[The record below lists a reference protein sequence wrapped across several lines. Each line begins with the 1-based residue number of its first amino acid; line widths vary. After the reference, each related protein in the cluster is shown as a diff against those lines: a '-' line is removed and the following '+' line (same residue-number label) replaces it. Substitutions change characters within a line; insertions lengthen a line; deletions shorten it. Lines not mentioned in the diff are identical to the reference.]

1 MILNNL
7 LQKNH
12 SWINWQNPSHK
23 KSGYVVI
30 ENGRGNNLLTI
41 KELTVKNFMSV
52 GNQAQAIDFSNKSLV
67 LVIGENMDLGGDD
80 AGARNGTGKT
90 TIINAL
96 SYVFFGEALTNI
108 RRDNLVN
115 KTNEKGMLVS
125 VKFVKNNIEY
135 TIERGRKPQIFRFY
149 ANNIEQNLESNEA
162 QGENRETQIEINRL
176 MGMTHAMFKNIIAL
190 NTYTQPFLST
200 KQAEQRE
207 IIEQLLGITLLSQKA
222 DLLKEKQKATK
233 QMLTEEKLKIDAK
246 VASNEKIQES
256 IESLQ
261 IRSNAWAKQKEDD
274 IVSFKEA
281 IAELEK
287 VDSEIEIEKHKKL
300 QKRNELQTMLRSF
313 EKEKAYHENSLT
325 KAENT
330 VSKTNADLEYA
341 AQQKCPTCEQELLDD
356 KHTHLVDKLKVQLT
370 ESTDYVTKLKADL
383 AKIQQGI
390 DEVGDIGQVPD
401 TYYDTID
408 EAYNHKGSLKDLQ
421 RQLNQTEKKEDT
433 YAEQIEEMRKSA
445 IQIIDYNKANELEDL
460 HRHQDFLYKLLT
472 AKDSFIRT
480 RIIEQNLTY
489 LNQRLAYFLGKV
501 KLPHTVTFQSDLSV
515 RIEELGRELDFD
527 NLSRGERNRLI
538 LSLSWAFRDVW
549 ESLYQQIN
557 LLFIDEL
564 VDAGMDLSGVE
575 SSMAVLKDMSR
586 TQKKNIFLISHKD
599 ELVSRVNSVLKVVK
613 ENGFTNYA
621 NDVDI
626 IV

>member
-1 MILNNL
+1 M
-7 LQKNH
+7 
-12 SWINWQNPSHK
+12 
-23 KSGYVVI
+23 
-30 ENGRGNNLLTI
+30 LTI

-52 GNQAQAIDFSNKSLV
+52 GNQAQAINFSNKSLV

-125 VKFVKNNIEY
+125 VKFIKNGITY

-149 ANNIEQNLESNEA
+149 ANDIEQKTESNEA
-162 QGENRETQIEINRL
+162 QGENRETQIEINKL
-176 MGMTHAMFKNIIAL
+176 MGMTHSMFKNIIAL

-200 KQAEQRE
+200 KAAEQRE
-207 IIEQLLGITLLSQKA
+207 IIEQLLGITLLSQKS
-222 DLLKEKQKATK
+222 DLLREKQKATK
-233 QMLTEEKLKIDAK
+233 QLLTEEKLMIDAK
-246 VASNEKIQES
+246 VVANTKIEES
-256 IESLQ
+256 IESLK
-261 IRSNAWAKQKEDD
+261 IRSNAWASQKQED
-274 IVSFKEA
+274 IKSFQDA
-281 IAELEK
+281 ITELEK
-287 VDSEIEIEKHKKL
+287 VDSEIEIEKHKRL
-300 QKRNELQTMLRSF
+300 QKHSEMQTALRSLQ
-313 EKEKAYHENSLT
+313 KEKAYHEDSLT
-325 KAENT
+325 KAEST
-330 VSKTNADLEYA
+330 VGKTEKDLEFAEA
-341 AQQKCPTCEQELLDD
+341 AKCPTCEQGLHDD
-356 KHTHLVDKLKVQLT
+356 KHEHLVGELKTTLA
-370 ESTDYVTKLKADL
+370 ESTEYVTKLKTDL
-383 AKIQQGI
+383 TKIQHGI
-390 DEVGDIGQVPD
+390 DEVGDLGQIPD
-401 TYYDTID
+401 TYYDTMD
-408 EAYNHKGSLKDLQ
+408 EAYNHKGSLQDLK
-421 RQLNQTEKKEDT
+421 RQLEQTEKKEDT
-433 YAEQIEEMRKSA
+433 YAEQIAEMTKSA
-445 IQIIDYNKANELEDL
+445 IQKVDYEKANELEDL

-489 LNQRLAYFLGKV
+489 LNQRLAHFLGKV

-564 VDAGMDLSGVE
+564 IDAGMDISGVE

>member
-1 MILNNL
+1 M
-7 LQKNH
+7 
-12 SWINWQNPSHK
+12 
-23 KSGYVVI
+23 
-30 ENGRGNNLLTI
+30 LTI

-52 GNQAQAIDFSNKSLV
+52 GNQVQAIKFTDKSLV

-96 SYVFFGEALTNI
+96 SYVCFGEALTNI

-115 KTNEKGMLVS
+115 KTNEKGMVVS
-125 VKFVKNNIEY
+125 VKFIKNNVEY
-135 TIERGRKPQIFRFY
+135 TIERGRKPQIFKFY
-149 ANNIEQNLESNEA
+149 ANDIEQNIESNEA
-162 QGENRETQIEINRL
+162 QGENKETQLEINRL

-200 KQAEQRE
+200 KAAEQRE

-222 DLLKEKQKATK
+222 DLLKDKMKATK
-233 QMLTEEKLKIDAK
+233 TELLEEKLKIDTR
-246 VASNEKIQES
+246 VASNEKIQET
-256 IESLQ
+256 IESLK
-261 IRSNAWAKQKEDD
+261 IRSSAWQSQKDEN
-274 IVSFKEA
+274 IINFKEA
-281 IAELEK
+281 IAELDK
-287 VDSEIEIEKHKKL
+287 VDITKELDAHKRLSKH
-300 QKRNELQTMLRSF
+300 NEMQTALRSLH
-313 EKEKAYHENSLT
+313 KEKAYHEDSLT
-325 KAENT
+325 KAEST
-330 VSKTNADLEYA
+330 VEKTVKDLEFAEA
-341 AQQKCPTCEQELLDD
+341 AKCPTCEQELHDD
-356 KHTHLVDKLKVQLT
+356 KHEHLVGKLKTNLT
-370 ESTDYVTKLKADL
+370 ESKEYTEKLTGDL
-383 AKIQQGI
+383 AKIQQDMDAI
-390 DEVGDIGQVPD
+390 GDIGSIPD

-408 EAYNHKGSLKDLQ
+408 EAYNHKGSLKDLN
-421 RQLNQTEKKEDT
+421 RQLEQNETKEDP
-433 YAEQIEEMRKSA
+433 YAEQIEEMKKSA
-445 IQIIDYNKANELEDL
+445 IQKVDYEVANDLEDL
-460 HRHQDFLYKLLT
+460 FRHQEFLYKLLT

-489 LNQRLAYFLGKV
+489 LNQRLAHFLGKV
-501 KLPHTVTFQSDLSV
+501 KLPHTVTFQSDLTV
-515 RIEELGRELDFD
+515 TIEELGRELDFD

-564 VDAGMDLSGVE
+564 IDAGMDISGVE

>member
-1 MILNNL
+1 
-7 LQKNH
+7 
-12 SWINWQNPSHK
+12 
-23 KSGYVVI
+23 
-30 ENGRGNNLLTI
+30 
-41 KELTVKNFMSV
+41 MSV
-52 GNQAQAIDFSNKSLV
+52 GNQTQAINFDNKSLV

-125 VKFVKNNIEY
+125 VKFVKNNVEY
-135 TIERGRKPQIFRFY
+135 TIERGRKPQIFKFY
-149 ANNIEQNLESNEA
+149 ANNIEQNVESNEA
-162 QGENRETQIEINRL
+162 QGENRETQVEINKL

-222 DLLKEKQKATK
+222 ELLKEKQKTTK
-233 QMLTEEKLKIDAK
+233 QLLTEEKLSIDAK
-246 VASNEKIQES
+246 VTSNEKIQES
-256 IESLQ
+256 IESLR
-261 IRSNAWAKQKEDD
+261 IRSNAWSKQKEDD
-274 IVSFKEA
+274 IKSFKEA

-287 VDSEIEIEKHKKL
+287 VDIKAELDAHKRL
-300 QKRNELQTMLRSF
+300 QKHNENYIKLLSLQ
-313 EKEKAYHENSLT
+313 KEKAYHEDSFT
-325 KAENT
+325 KAKNT
-330 VSKTNADLEYA
+330 VDKTVSDLEFA
-341 AQQKCPTCEQELLDD
+341 EQQKCPTCEQELHDD
-356 KHTHLVDKLKVQLT
+356 KHTHLVDKLRTTLT
-370 ESTDYVTKLKADL
+370 ESKEYATKLESDL
-383 AKIQQGI
+383 AKIQQDI
-390 DEVGDIGQVPD
+390 DAIGDLGNTPD
-401 TYYDTID
+401 TYYDSMD
-408 EAYNHKGSLKDLQ
+408 EAYNHKGSLKDLE
-421 RQLNQTEKKEDT
+421 RQLKQTEKKEDV
-433 YAEQIEEMRKSA
+433 YAEQIEEMQKSA
-445 IQIIDYNKANELEDL
+445 IQKIDFEKANELEDL
-460 HRHQDFLYKLLT
+460 HRHQEFLYKLLT

-501 KLPHTVTFQSDLSV
+501 KLPHTVTFQPDLSV

-564 VDAGMDLSGVE
+564 VDAGMDISGVE

-586 TQKKNIFLISHKD
+586 TQQKNIFLISHKD

-621 NDVDI
+621 NDVEI

>member
-1 MILNNL
+1 M
-7 LQKNH
+7 
-12 SWINWQNPSHK
+12 
-23 KSGYVVI
+23 
-30 ENGRGNNLLTI
+30 LTI

-52 GNQAQAIDFSNKSLV
+52 GNQVQAIDFSNKSLV

-125 VKFVKNNIEY
+125 AKFIKNGVTY
-135 TIERGRKPQIFRFY
+135 TIERGRKPQIFKFY
-149 ANNIEQNLESNEA
+149 ANDIEQNLESNEA
-162 QGENRETQIEINRL
+162 QGENKETQLEINRL

-200 KQAEQRE
+200 KAAEQRE

-222 DLLKEKQKATK
+222 DLLKEKMKATK
-233 QMLTEEKLKIDAK
+233 IELLEEKMMIDTK
-246 VASNEKIQES
+246 VASNEKIQET
-256 IESLQ
+256 IESLK
-261 IRSNAWAKQKEDD
+261 IRSSAWQTQKNDDAKSFAEAIEELDKVD
-274 IVSFKEA
+274 IVKELDA
-281 IAELEK
+281 HKRL
-287 VDSEIEIEKHKKL
+287 SKH
-300 QKRNELQTMLRSF
+300 NEMQTALRSLD
-313 EKEKAYHENSLT
+313 KEKAYHEDSLT
-325 KAENT
+325 KAEST
-330 VSKTNADLEYA
+330 VGKTEKDLEFAEA
-341 AQQKCPTCEQELLDD
+341 AKCPTCEQELHDD
-356 KHTHLVDKLKVQLT
+356 KHEHLVGKLKTTLT
-370 ESTDYVTKLKADL
+370 ESNEYAEKLKNDL
-383 AKIQQGI
+383 AKIQQDVDAI
-390 DEVGDIGQVPD
+390 GDLGNMPN
-401 TYYDTID
+401 TYYDTMD
-408 EAYNHKGSLKDLQ
+408 EAYNHKGSLQDLK
-421 RQLNQTEKKEDT
+421 RQLEQNVAKEDP
-433 YAEQIEEMRKSA
+433 YAEQVDEMKKSA
-445 IQIIDYNKANELEDL
+445 IQKVDYEKANDLEDL
-460 HRHQDFLYKLLT
+460 YRHQEFLYKLLT

-480 RIIEQNLTY
+480 RIIEQNLSY

-515 RIEELGRELDFD
+515 TIEELGRELDFD

-564 VDAGMDLSGVE
+564 IDAGMDISGVE

-586 TQKKNIFLISHKD
+586 TQQKNIFLISHKD

>member
-1 MILNNL
+1 M
-7 LQKNH
+7 
-12 SWINWQNPSHK
+12 
-23 KSGYVVI
+23 
-30 ENGRGNNLLTI
+30 LTI

-125 VKFVKNNIEY
+125 VKFIKNDITY
-135 TIERGRKPQIFRFY
+135 TIERGRKPQVFRFY
-149 ANNIEQNLESNEA
+149 ANDIEQNIESNEA
-162 QGENRETQIEINRL
+162 QGENRETQQEINRL

-222 DLLKEKQKATK
+222 DLLKEKQKTTK

-246 VASNEKIQES
+246 LSSNEKIQES

-274 IVSFKEA
+274 IKSFKEA
-281 IAELEK
+281 IEELQK
-287 VDSEIEIEKHKKL
+287 VDSEIEIEKHKRL
-300 QKRNELQTMLRSF
+300 QKHNEMQTALRSLH
-313 EKEKAYHENSLT
+313 KEKAYHEDSLT

-330 VSKTNADLEYA
+330 VERTLADLKYA
-341 AQQKCPTCEQELLDD
+341 EQQKCPTCEQELKGD
-356 KHTHLVDKLKVQLT
+356 KHTHLVDKLKIQLT
-370 ESTDYVTKLKADL
+370 ESTEYVTKLKSDL

-390 DEVGDIGQVPD
+390 NQVGDLGQVPD

-421 RQLNQTEKKEDT
+421 RQLKQTEKKEDT
-433 YAEQIEEMRKSA
+433 YAEQIAEMKKSA
-445 IQIIDYNKANELEDL
+445 IQKIDYEKANELEDL

-489 LNQRLAYFLGKV
+489 LNQRLAFFLGKV
-501 KLPHTVTFQSDLSV
+501 KLPHTVTFQSDLTV

-564 VDAGMDLSGVE
+564 VDAGMDISGVE

-626 IV
+626 IA

>member
-1 MILNNL
+1 M
-7 LQKNH
+7 
-12 SWINWQNPSHK
+12 
-23 KSGYVVI
+23 
-30 ENGRGNNLLTI
+30 LTI

-52 GNQAQAIDFSNKSLV
+52 GNQAQAINFTDKNLV

-115 KTNEKGMLVS
+115 KTNEKGMVVS
-125 VKFVKNNIEY
+125 VKFIKNNIEY
-135 TIERGRKPQIFRFY
+135 TIERGRKPQIFKFY
-149 ANNIEQNLESNEA
+149 ANDIEQNIESNEA
-162 QGENRETQIEINRL
+162 QGENKETQLEINRL
-176 MGMTHAMFKNIIAL
+176 MGMTHAMFKNIVAL

-222 DLLKEKQKATK
+222 DLLKDKMKATK
-233 QMLTEEKLKIDAK
+233 TELIEEKLKIDTR
-246 VASNEKIQES
+246 VASNEKIQET
-256 IESLQ
+256 IESLK
-261 IRSNAWAKQKEDD
+261 IRSSAWQSQKEGN

-281 IAELEK
+281 IAELDK
-287 VDSEIEIEKHKKL
+287 VDIVKELDAHKRLSKH
-300 QKRNELQTMLRSF
+300 NEMQTALRSL
-313 EKEKAYHENSLT
+313 EKEKAYHEDSLT
-325 KAENT
+325 KAEST
-330 VSKTNADLEYA
+330 VGKTEKDLEFAEA
-341 AQQKCPTCEQELLDD
+341 AKCPTCEQELHDD
-356 KHTHLVDKLKVQLT
+356 KHEHLVGKLKTTLT
-370 ESTDYVTKLKADL
+370 ESKEYTQKLTGNL
-383 AKIQQGI
+383 AKIQQDVDTI
-390 DEVGDIGQVPD
+390 GDLGSIPD

-408 EAYNHKGSLKDLQ
+408 EAYNHKGSLKDLN
-421 RQLNQTEKKEDT
+421 RQLEQNETKEDP
-433 YAEQIEEMRKSA
+433 YAEQVEEMKKSA
-445 IQIIDYNKANELEDL
+445 IQKVDYEVANDLEDL
-460 HRHQDFLYKLLT
+460 FRHQEFLYKLLT

-480 RIIEQNLTY
+480 RIIEQNLSY
-489 LNQRLAYFLGKV
+489 LNQRLAHFLGKV
-501 KLPHTVTFQSDLSV
+501 KLPHTVTFQSDLTV
-515 RIEELGRELDFD
+515 TIEELGRELDFD

-564 VDAGMDLSGVE
+564 VDAGMDISGVE
-575 SSMAVLKDMSR
+575 SSMAVLKEMSR
-586 TQKKNIFLISHKD
+586 TQQKNIFLISHKD

>member
-1 MILNNL
+1 
-7 LQKNH
+7 
-12 SWINWQNPSHK
+12 
-23 KSGYVVI
+23 
-30 ENGRGNNLLTI
+30 
-41 KELTVKNFMSV
+41 
-52 GNQAQAIDFSNKSLV
+52 
-67 LVIGENMDLGGDD
+67 
-80 AGARNGTGKT
+80 
-90 TIINAL
+90 
-96 SYVFFGEALTNI
+96 
-108 RRDNLVN
+108 
-115 KTNEKGMLVS
+115 
-125 VKFVKNNIEY
+125 
-135 TIERGRKPQIFRFY
+135 
-149 ANNIEQNLESNEA
+149 
-162 QGENRETQIEINRL
+162 
-176 MGMTHAMFKNIIAL
+176 MFKNIIAL

-233 QMLTEEKLKIDAK
+233 QMLTEEKLKIDAR
-246 VASNEKIQES
+246 VSSNEKIQES
-256 IESLQ
+256 IESLK
-261 IRSNAWAKQKEDD
+261 IRSNAWTKQKNEDTKN
-274 IVSFKEA
+274 FQEA
-281 IAELEK
+281 IAELDK
-287 VDSEIEIEKHKKL
+287 VDSEIEIAKHKKL
-300 QKRNELQTMLRSF
+300 QKRSELQTMLRSLQ
-313 EKEKAYHENSLT
+313 KEKAYHEDSLT
-325 KAENT
+325 KAEST
-330 VSKTNADLEYA
+330 VSKTNTDLEYA
-341 AQQKCPTCEQELLDD
+341 EQQKCPTCEQELLDD

-370 ESTDYVTKLKADL
+370 ESTDYVTKLKTDL

-390 DEVGDIGQVPD
+390 DEVGDLGQVPD

-421 RQLNQTEKKEDT
+421 RQLKQTEKKDDT
-433 YAEQIEEMRKSA
+433 YAEQIAEMKKSA
-445 IQIIDYNKANELEDL
+445 LQDIDYEKANELEDL

-501 KLPHTVTFQSDLSV
+501 KLPHTVTFQSDLTV

-564 VDAGMDLSGVE
+564 VDAGMDISGVE

>member
-1 MILNNL
+1 M
-7 LQKNH
+7 
-12 SWINWQNPSHK
+12 
-23 KSGYVVI
+23 
-30 ENGRGNNLLTI
+30 LTI

-52 GNQAQAIDFSNKSLV
+52 GNQAQAINFTDKNLV

-115 KTNEKGMLVS
+115 KTNEKGMVVG
-125 VKFVKNNIEY
+125 VKFVKNNVEY
-135 TIERGRKPQIFRFY
+135 TIERGRKPQIFKFY
-149 ANNIEQNLESNEA
+149 ANDIEQNIESNEA
-162 QGENRETQIEINRL
+162 QGENKETQLEINRL

-200 KQAEQRE
+200 KAAEQRE

-222 DLLKEKQKATK
+222 DLLKDKMKATK
-233 QMLTEEKLKIDAK
+233 TELLEEKLKIDTR
-246 VASNEKIQES
+246 VASNEKIQET
-256 IESLQ
+256 IESLK
-261 IRSNAWAKQKEDD
+261 IRSSAWQSQKEKN

-281 IAELEK
+281 IAELDK
-287 VDSEIEIEKHKKL
+287 VNITKELDAHKRLAKH
-300 QKRNELQTMLRSF
+300 NEMQTALRSL
-313 EKEKAYHENSLT
+313 EKEKAYHEDSLT

-330 VSKTNADLEYA
+330 VGKTEKDLEFAEA
-341 AQQKCPTCEQELLDD
+341 AKCPTCEQELHDD
-356 KHTHLVDKLKVQLT
+356 KHEHLVGELKTTLT
-370 ESTDYVTKLKADL
+370 ESKEYTQKLVGDL
-383 AKIQQGI
+383 AKIQQDV
-390 DEVGDIGQVPD
+390 DEIGDLGNIPD
-401 TYYDTID
+401 TYYDTMD
-408 EAYNHKGSLKDLQ
+408 EAYNHKGSLKDLN
-421 RQLNQTEKKEDT
+421 RQLEQNETKEDP
-433 YAEQIEEMRKSA
+433 YAEQVEEMKNSA
-445 IQIIDYNKANELEDL
+445 IQKVDYEMANELEDL
-460 HRHQDFLYKLLT
+460 FRHQEFLYKLLT

-489 LNQRLAYFLGKV
+489 LNQRLAHFLGKV

-515 RIEELGRELDFD
+515 TIEELGRELDFD

-564 VDAGMDLSGVE
+564 VDAGMDISGVE
-575 SSMAVLKDMSR
+575 SSMAVLKEMSR
-586 TQKKNIFLISHKD
+586 TQQKNIFLISHKD

>member
-1 MILNNL
+1 
-7 LQKNH
+7 
-12 SWINWQNPSHK
+12 
-23 KSGYVVI
+23 
-30 ENGRGNNLLTI
+30 
-41 KELTVKNFMSV
+41 MSV

-96 SYVFFGEALTNI
+96 SYVFYGEALTNI

-125 VKFVKNNIEY
+125 VKFIKNGVTY

-149 ANNIEQNLESNEA
+149 ADDIEQKTESNEA
-162 QGENRETQIEINRL
+162 QGENRETQIEINKL
-176 MGMTHAMFKNIIAL
+176 LGMTHAMFKNIVAL

-222 DLLKEKQKATK
+222 DLLREKQKATK
-233 QMLTEEKLKIDAK
+233 QLLTEEKMKIDAK

-256 IESLQ
+256 IESLK
-261 IRSNAWAKQKEDD
+261 IRSAAWSKQKSQD
-274 IVSFKEA
+274 IESFREA

-300 QKRNELQTMLRSF
+300 QKHNEAQTALRNLM
-313 EKEKAYHENSLT
+313 KEKAYHEDSLT
-325 KAENT
+325 KAEST
-330 VSKTNADLEYA
+330 VEKTEKDLEFAEA
-341 AQQKCPTCEQELLDD
+341 AKCPTCEQALHDD
-356 KHTHLVDKLKVQLT
+356 KHEHLVGKLKMNLT
-370 ESTDYVTKLKADL
+370 ESRDYSDKLRSDL
-383 AKIQQGI
+383 AKIQQAI
-390 DEVGDIGQVPD
+390 DEIGDLGQVPD
-401 TYYDTID
+401 TYYDTMD
-408 EAYNHKGSLKDLQ
+408 EAYNHKGTLQDLK
-421 RQLNQTEKKEDT
+421 RQLEHTEKKEDT
-433 YAEQIEEMRKSA
+433 YAEQIEELESKA
-445 IQIIDYNKANELEDL
+445 IQDVDYEKANELEDL

-489 LNQRLAYFLGKV
+489 LNQRLAFFLGKV
-501 KLPHTVTFQSDLSV
+501 KLPHTVTFQADLSV

-538 LSLSWAFRDVW
+538 LSMSWAFRDVW

-564 VDAGMDLSGVE
+564 VDAGMDISGVE
-575 SSMAVLKDMSR
+575 SSMAVLKDMAR
-586 TQKKNIFLISHKD
+586 TQQKNIFLISHKD

>member
-1 MILNNL
+1 
-7 LQKNH
+7 
-12 SWINWQNPSHK
+12 
-23 KSGYVVI
+23 
-30 ENGRGNNLLTI
+30 
-41 KELTVKNFMSV
+41 MSV
-52 GNQAQAIDFSNKSLV
+52 GNQVQAIDFSNKSLV

-125 VKFVKNNIEY
+125 VKFIKNNIEY
-135 TIERGRKPQIFRFY
+135 TIERGRKPQIFKFY

-162 QGENRETQIEINRL
+162 QGENRETQLEINRL

-233 QMLTEEKLKIDAK
+233 QMLGEEKMKIEAK
-246 VASNEKIQES
+246 VSSNEKIQES
-256 IESLQ
+256 IESLK
-261 IRSNAWAKQKEDD
+261 IRSNAWQNQKDQD
-274 IVSFKEA
+274 SKNFAEA

-287 VDSEIEIEKHKKL
+287 VDIKAELDAHKRL
-300 QKRNELQTMLRSF
+300 QKHNENYIKLLSLQ
-313 EKEKAYHENSLT
+313 KEKAYHEDSYT
-325 KAENT
+325 KAKST
-330 VSKTNADLEYA
+330 VDKTESDLEYA
-341 AQQKCPTCEQELLDD
+341 AQQKCPTCEQELHDD
-356 KHTHLVDKLKVQLT
+356 KHEQLVGKLKTTLT
-370 ESTDYVTKLKADL
+370 ESKEYSAKLESDL
-383 AKIQQGI
+383 AKIQQDI
-390 DEVGDIGQVPD
+390 DAIGDLGNTPD
-401 TYYDTID
+401 TYYDTMD
-408 EAYNHKGSLKDLQ
+408 EAYNHKGSLKDLN
-421 RQLNQTEKKEDT
+421 RQLEQNEKKEDT
-433 YAEQIEEMRKSA
+433 YAEQIAEMKKSA
-445 IQIIDYNKANELEDL
+445 IQEIDYEKANELEDL

-564 VDAGMDLSGVE
+564 VDAGMDISGVE

-599 ELVSRVNSVLKVVK
+599 ELVSRVNSVLKVIK

>member
-1 MILNNL
+1 M
-7 LQKNH
+7 
-12 SWINWQNPSHK
+12 
-23 KSGYVVI
+23 
-30 ENGRGNNLLTI
+30 LTI

-52 GNQAQAIDFSNKSLV
+52 GNQAQAIKFTDKSLV

-115 KTNEKGMLVS
+115 KTNEKGMVVS
-125 VKFVKNNIEY
+125 VKFIKNNVEY
-135 TIERGRKPQIFRFY
+135 TIERGRKPQIFKFY
-149 ANNIEQNLESNEA
+149 ANDIEQNVESNEA
-162 QGENRETQIEINRL
+162 QGENKETQLEINRL

-200 KQAEQRE
+200 KAAEQRE

-222 DLLKEKQKATK
+222 DLLKDKMKATK
-233 QMLTEEKLKIDAK
+233 TELLEEKLKIDTR
-246 VASNEKIQES
+246 VASNEKIQET
-256 IESLQ
+256 IESLK
-261 IRSNAWAKQKEDD
+261 IRSSAWQSQKDEN
-274 IVSFKEA
+274 IINFKEA
-281 IAELEK
+281 IAELDK
-287 VDSEIEIEKHKKL
+287 VDITKELDAHKRLSKH
-300 QKRNELQTMLRSF
+300 NEMQTALRSLH
-313 EKEKAYHENSLT
+313 KEKAYHEDSLT
-325 KAENT
+325 KAEST
-330 VSKTNADLEYA
+330 VEKTVKDLEFAEA
-341 AQQKCPTCEQELLDD
+341 AKCPTCEQELHDD
-356 KHTHLVDKLKVQLT
+356 KHEHLVGKLKTNLT
-370 ESTDYVTKLKADL
+370 ESKEYTEKLTGDL
-383 AKIQQGI
+383 AKIQQDMDAI
-390 DEVGDIGQVPD
+390 GDIGSIPD

-408 EAYNHKGSLKDLQ
+408 EAYNHKGSLKDLN
-421 RQLNQTEKKEDT
+421 RQLEQNETKEDP
-433 YAEQIEEMRKSA
+433 YAEQIEEMKKSA
-445 IQIIDYNKANELEDL
+445 IQKVDYEVANDLEDL
-460 HRHQDFLYKLLT
+460 FRHQEFLYKLLT

-489 LNQRLAYFLGKV
+489 LNQRLAHFLGKV
-501 KLPHTVTFQSDLSV
+501 KLPHTVTFQSDLTV
-515 RIEELGRELDFD
+515 TIEELGRELDFD

-564 VDAGMDLSGVE
+564 VDAGMDISGVE
-575 SSMAVLKDMSR
+575 SSMAVLKEMSR
-586 TQKKNIFLISHKD
+586 TQQKNIFLISHKD

>member
-1 MILNNL
+1 M
-7 LQKNH
+7 
-12 SWINWQNPSHK
+12 
-23 KSGYVVI
+23 
-30 ENGRGNNLLTI
+30 LTI

-52 GNQAQAIDFSNKSLV
+52 GNATQSINFANKNLV
-67 LVIGENMDLGGDD
+67 LVIGENLDLGGDD

-115 KTNEKGMLVS
+115 KTNEKAMMVS
-125 VKFVKNNIEY
+125 VKFIKNNVEY
-135 TIERGRKPQIFRFY
+135 TIERGRKPGIFRFY
-149 ANNIEQNLESNEA
+149 ANNIEQNTESNEA
-162 QGENRETQIEINRL
+162 QGENRETQVEINNL
-176 MGMTHAMFKNIIAL
+176 IGMTLAMFKNIIAL

-200 KQAEQRE
+200 KANEQRE

-222 DLLKEKQKATK
+222 DLLKEKMKSTK
-233 QMLTEEKLKIDAK
+233 TQLTEEKYKIDSKMA
-246 VASNEKIQES
+246 ANEKIQES
-256 IESLQ
+256 IESLK
-261 IRSNAWAKQKEDD
+261 IRSSAWQTQQEKDVKN
-274 IVSFKEA
+274 FNEA
-281 IAELEK
+281 ITELQKVNIKEELEA
-287 VDSEIEIEKHKKL
+287 HKKL
-300 QKRNELQTMLRSF
+300 QKHNENYLKQLSLN
-313 EKEKAYHENSLT
+313 KEKAYHEDSLT
-325 KAENT
+325 KTEQT
-330 VSKTNADLEYA
+330 ITKTEADLEYTKDA
-341 AQQKCPTCEQELLDD
+341 KCPTCEQSLNDD
-356 KHTHLVDKLKVQLT
+356 KHKHLTEQLT
-370 ESTDYVTKLKADL
+370 QTLNESREISDKVKSDL
-383 AKIQQGI
+383 AKIQQDLDVI
-390 DEVGDIGQVPD
+390 GDLGQTPD
-401 TYYDTID
+401 TYYDTMD

-421 RQLNQTEKKEDT
+421 RQLEQTEKKEDP
-433 YAEQIEEMRKSA
+433 YAEQIEELTQKA
-445 IQIIDYNKANELEDL
+445 IQKVDYTSVNEMEDL
-460 HRHQDFLYKLLT
+460 YRHQEFLYKLLT

-489 LNQRLAYFLGKV
+489 LNQRLAHFLGKV
-501 KLPHTVTFQSDLSV
+501 KLPHTVTFQPDLTV
-515 RIEELGRELDFD
+515 TIEELGRELDFD

-586 TQKKNIFLISHKD
+586 TQRKNIFLISHKD
-599 ELVSRVNSVLKVVK
+599 ELVSRVNSVLKVTK

-621 NDVDI
+621 NDVEI

>member
-1 MILNNL
+1 M
-7 LQKNH
+7 
-12 SWINWQNPSHK
+12 
-23 KSGYVVI
+23 
-30 ENGRGNNLLTI
+30 LTI

-52 GNQAQAIDFSNKSLV
+52 GNQMQAIDFSNKNLV

-125 VKFVKNNIEY
+125 VKFMKNGVTY
-135 TIERGRKPQIFRFY
+135 TIERGRKPQVFRFY
-149 ANNIEQNLESNEA
+149 ANDIEQKTDDNEA
-162 QGENRETQIEINRL
+162 QGENRETQSEINKL
-176 MGMTHAMFKNIIAL
+176 MGMTHSMFKNIIAL

-233 QMLTEEKLKIDAK
+233 QMLTEEKMRIDAK
-246 VASNEKIQES
+246 VNSNEKIQES
-256 IESLQ
+256 IESLR
-261 IRSNAWAKQKEDD
+261 IRSNAWAKQKEEDLN
-274 IVSFKEA
+274 SFKEA

-300 QKRNELQTMLRSF
+300 QKRNELQTMLRSL
-313 EKEKAYHENSLT
+313 EKEKAYHEDSLT
-325 KAENT
+325 KAEST
-330 VSKTNADLEYA
+330 VTKTNADLEYA
-341 AQQKCPTCEQELLDD
+341 AQQKCPTCEQELLDE

-370 ESTDYVTKLKADL
+370 ESTEYVTKLKTDL
-383 AKIQQGI
+383 AKIQAGI
-390 DEVGDIGQVPD
+390 DEVGDLGQTPE

-421 RQLNQTEKKEDT
+421 RQLKQTEKKEDT
-433 YAEQIEEMRKSA
+433 YAEQIAEMEKTA
-445 IQIIDYNKANELEDL
+445 IQKIDYDKANELEDL

-489 LNQRLAYFLGKV
+489 LNQRLAHFLGKV
-501 KLPHTVTFQSDLSV
+501 KLPHTVTFQPDLTV

-564 VDAGMDLSGVE
+564 VDAGMDISGVE
-575 SSMAVLKDMSR
+575 SSMAVLKEMSR
-586 TQKKNIFLISHKD
+586 TQQKNIFLISHKD

>member
-1 MILNNL
+1 
-7 LQKNH
+7 
-12 SWINWQNPSHK
+12 
-23 KSGYVVI
+23 
-30 ENGRGNNLLTI
+30 
-41 KELTVKNFMSV
+41 MSV
-52 GNQAQAIDFSNKSLV
+52 GNQAQAINFANKNLV

-125 VKFVKNNIEY
+125 VKFVKNNVEY
-135 TIERGRKPQIFRFY
+135 TIERGRKPQIFKFY
-149 ANNIEQNLESNEA
+149 ANNIEQNTESNEA
-162 QGENRETQIEINRL
+162 QGENRETQIEINKL
-176 MGMTHAMFKNIIAL
+176 MGMTHSMFKNIIAL

-200 KQAEQRE
+200 KANEQRE

-233 QMLTEEKLKIDAK
+233 QILTEEKLKIDAK
-246 VASNEKIQES
+246 EASNEKIKES
-256 IESLQ
+256 IESLK
-261 IRSNAWAKQKEDD
+261 IRSSAWQRQKEEDSQ
-274 IVSFKEA
+274 SFAEA

-287 VDSEIEIEKHKKL
+287 VDIKKELDSHKRL
-300 QKRNELQTMLRSF
+300 QKHNENYIKLLSLQ
-313 EKEKAYHENSLT
+313 KEKAYHEDSYT
-325 KAENT
+325 KAKNT
-330 VSKTNADLEYA
+330 VDKTEGDLEYA

-356 KHTHLVDKLKVQLT
+356 KHTHLVDKLKATLT
-370 ESTDYVTKLKADL
+370 ESKEYSSKLESDL

-390 DEVGDIGQVPD
+390 DEIGDLGVTPD
-401 TYYDTID
+401 TYYDTMD
-408 EAYNHKGSLKDLQ
+408 EAYNHKGSLKDLN
-421 RQLNQTEKKEDT
+421 RQLEQNEKKHDP
-433 YAEQIEEMRKSA
+433 YAEQVEELTKTA
-445 IQIIDYNKANELEDL
+445 IQKIDFEKANELEDL
-460 HRHQDFLYKLLT
+460 HRHQEFLYKLLT

-564 VDAGMDLSGVE
+564 VDAGMDISGVE

-599 ELVSRVNSVLKVVK
+599 ELVSRVNSVLKVIK

-621 NDVDI
+621 NDVEI

>member
-1 MILNNL
+1 
-7 LQKNH
+7 
-12 SWINWQNPSHK
+12 
-23 KSGYVVI
+23 
-30 ENGRGNNLLTI
+30 LLTI
-41 KELTVKNFMSV
+41 KEITVKNFMSV

-96 SYVFFGEALTNI
+96 SYVFYGEALTNI

-115 KTNEKGMLVS
+115 KTNEKGMMVS
-125 VKFVKNNIEY
+125 VKFIKNGITY

-149 ANNIEQNLESNEA
+149 ANDIEQKVDSNEA
-162 QGENRETQIEINRL
+162 QGENRETQVEINRL
-176 MGMTHAMFKNIIAL
+176 IGMTHAMFKNIVAL

-222 DLLKEKQKATK
+222 DLLREKQKATK
-233 QMLTEEKLKIDAK
+233 QLLTEEKMKIDAK

-256 IESLQ
+256 IESLK
-261 IRSNAWAKQKEDD
+261 IRSAAWSNQKSQD
-274 IVSFKEA
+274 IESFREA

-300 QKRNELQTMLRSF
+300 QKHNEAQTALRNLM
-313 EKEKAYHENSLT
+313 KEKAYHEDSLT
-325 KAENT
+325 KAEST
-330 VSKTNADLEYA
+330 VEKTIKDLEFAEA
-341 AQQKCPTCEQELLDD
+341 AKCPTCEQALHDD
-356 KHTHLVDKLKVQLT
+356 KHEHLVGKLKTNLTENREYADKLR
-370 ESTDYVTKLKADL
+370 SDL
-383 AKIQQGI
+383 AQIQQGI
-390 DEVGDIGQVPD
+390 DEIGDLGQVPD

-408 EAYNHKGSLKDLQ
+408 EAYNHKNSLQDLK
-421 RQLNQTEKKEDT
+421 RQLEHTEKKEDT
-433 YAEQIEEMRKSA
+433 YAEQIAELESKA
-445 IQIIDYNKANELEDL
+445 IQDVDYERANELEDL

-489 LNQRLAYFLGKV
+489 LNQRLAFFLGKV

-564 VDAGMDLSGVE
+564 VDAGMDISGVE
-575 SSMAVLKDMSR
+575 SSMAVLKDMAR
-586 TQKKNIFLISHKD
+586 TQQKNIFLISHKD